1 MAVVDN
7 IPLGTRYRANNIG
20 KKSRL
25 RQSILNDIIYITIFN
40 ITFTATLIALC
51 SQDFDEKKFV
61 QIKKKHYFCSLEKN
75 LAVLFILIQIY
86 GF

>member
-25 RQSILNDIIYITIFN
+25 RQSILNDILYNDIQCYLYGNPYRI
-40 ITFTATLIALC
+40 
-51 SQDFDEKKFV
+51 V
-61 QIKKKHYFCSLEKN
+61 QPSLR
-75 LAVLFILIQIY
+75 
-86 GF
+86 